1 MKTPEQYMK
10 LCKNLAYKYNAP
22 WMIDDLISEG
32 LVAIYSELEQDPRSN
47 RVILVAKE
55 AMWEYANLKT
65 RPVSLPDV
73 NEARYITT
81 DNTSWIDEHSNYS
94 DEALNWLYLVMTS
107 SQGTLSHD
115 DVSTESPEEIIIK
128 KNTVKVT
135 FEVAERV
142 LNEKDF
148 NIFLMFFRDEMKQSD
163 IASELKISQ
172 SGVAQK
178 LERMCETVRK
188 AVKYGIKAD
197 CNKS

>member
-22 WMIDDLISEG
+22 WMFDDLISEG
-32 LVAIYSELEQDPRSN
+32 LVAIYSELEQDPKSN

-81 DNTSWIDEHSNYS
+81 DNTVWIDEHSNYS

-115 DVSTESPEEIIIK
+115 DVSTESPEEILIK
-128 KNTVKVT
+128 KDTVKVT

-142 LNEKDF
+142 LNENDF

-163 IASELKISQ
+163 IASKLKISQ

-178 LERMCETVRK
+178 LEKMCETVRK
-188 AVKYGIKAD
+188 AVKYGTKT
-197 CNKS
+197 